1 MKDINPYL
9 YHLIRDFLCLTCAD
23 GAAREDYP
31 ESTVPTL
38 LFAVWPTVHLQVTGL
53 SVDKEFVWRL
63 ACVMICP
70 FFKSSLVFMCVCV
83 HNCKETINTHHATS
97 NVHAVVQ

>member
-9 YHLIRDFLCLTCAD
+9 YHLIRDFLCLPCAD
-23 GAAREDYP
+23 GVAREDYP

-53 SVDKEFVWRL
+53 SVDKEFVMAFSL
-63 ACVMICP
+63 CDDLS
-70 FFKSSLVFMCVCV
+70 FF
-83 HNCKETINTHHATS
+83 
-97 NVHAVVQ
+97 